1 MSDNSTGIS
10 ITKIISDA
18 TVGCTRSH
26 TQEKFV
32 DITRSNIKKL
42 LNTADKKIIYNVIM
56 DIDLYFESIDNVDNI
71 YKFFSNL
78 FKYMNDVFD
87 LGVYHILDGIAETE
101 INQNFR
107 KNFLNYIGIYNRPL
121 GTDYYNIEEI
131 MNDFFAILE
140 LTEYNIDSLQKFA
153 KHREIIL
160 SGLKYINKKLSFRKE
175 LNKFTNLCLD

>member
-1 MSDNSTGIS
+1 MSDNITGIS

-26 TQEKFV
+26 IQEKFV
-32 DITRSNIKKL
+32 DITKSYIKKL
-42 LNTADKKIIYNVIM
+42 LNTADKKIIYNIIM
-56 DIDLYFESIDNVDNI
+56 DIDLYFESIDNVDDI

-87 LGVYHILDGIAETE
+87 LCVYHILDRIAESE
-101 INQNFR
+101 MSQNFR
-107 KNFLNYIGIYNRPL
+107 KNLLNCIGIYDRPL

-140 LTEYNIDSLQKFA
+140 LTEYNIDSLEKFA
-153 KHREIIL
+153 KHRQVVL
-160 SGLKYINKKLSFRKE
+160 SGLRYINKKLSCRKE
-175 LNKFTNLCLD
+175 LNKFTDLCLD

>member
-1 MSDNSTGIS
+1 MSDNITGIS

-26 TQEKFV
+26 IQEKFV
-32 DITRSNIKKL
+32 DITKSYIKKL
-42 LNTADKKIIYNVIM
+42 LNSADKKIIYNVIM

-87 LGVYHILDGIAETE
+87 LGVYYILDRIAENE
-101 INQNFR
+101 MSQNFR
-107 KNFLNYIGIYNRPL
+107 KNLLNCIGIFDRPI

-131 MNDFFAILE
+131 MNDFFAILD
-140 LTEYNIDSLQKFA
+140 LTEYNIDSLEKFA
-153 KHREIIL
+153 KHRQVVL

-175 LNKFTNLCLD
+175 LNKFTDLCLD